1 MKKKTK
7 IIIAIAG
14 VAAIIVAGLF
24 SWRCYF
30 GVANA
35 RDFIRAY
42 RAYDI
47 VSREHEISAYVPGT
61 EKNTARQE
69 LNAILVRVLNESV
82 SPQDRLSFAEAGF
95 SPLAK
100 VRGEI
105 DEMKEKGKETGKAV
119 IILNNKAKDLGG
131 MRISGKADEIIA
143 LANERIA
150 IIREIETVSYRMNDT
165 VSGIFK
171 GIIKDKGELTG
182 ERIQSLNEKIPDAE
196 KDFER
201 LSELYRKLAESN
213 TEIKKA
219 YKEFEVM
226 AE

>member
-7 IIIAIAG
+7 IIIAG
-14 VAAIIVAGLF
+14 VAAIIAIGLF
-24 SWRCYF
+24 SWRWYF

-42 RAYDI
+42 QTYD
-47 VSREHEISAYVPGT
+47 VLSQEHEISAYAPGT
-61 EKNTARQE
+61 EKNAARQE
-69 LNAILVRVLNESV
+69 LNAILTRALNESV

-100 VRGEI
+100 VREEI
-105 DEMKEKGKETGKAV
+105 DEMKEKGKGTGKAV
-119 IILNNKAKDLGG
+119 IILNDKAKDLEGK
-131 MRISGKADEIIA
+131 RISDKADEIIT

-150 IIREIETVSYRMNDT
+150 IIREIETVSYRMNDI
-165 VSGIFK
+165 VSDIFK

-219 YKEFEVM
+219 YEEFEVM